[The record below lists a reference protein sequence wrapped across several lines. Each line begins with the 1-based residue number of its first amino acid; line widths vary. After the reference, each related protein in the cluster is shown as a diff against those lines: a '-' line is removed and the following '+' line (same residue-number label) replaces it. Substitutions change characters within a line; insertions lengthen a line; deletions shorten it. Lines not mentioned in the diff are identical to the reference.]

1 MEVINVAINGK
12 VYIFSNSVSEYF
24 LEKFKKDD
32 DEGNRLRENY
42 FKVADMFGIN
52 NFFCLMKIF

>member
-52 NFFCLMKIF
+52 NFFV